1 MSRRARSHLLL
12 DELILELDEEL
23 EEDEALTTNEVPRL
37 QNRCECAGE
46 GVETSLARASVVR
59 T

>member
-1 MSRRARSHLLL
+1 LDGTGSFTELTLLL

-37 QNRCECAGE
+37 QNR
-46 GVETSLARASVVR
+46 
-59 T
+59 